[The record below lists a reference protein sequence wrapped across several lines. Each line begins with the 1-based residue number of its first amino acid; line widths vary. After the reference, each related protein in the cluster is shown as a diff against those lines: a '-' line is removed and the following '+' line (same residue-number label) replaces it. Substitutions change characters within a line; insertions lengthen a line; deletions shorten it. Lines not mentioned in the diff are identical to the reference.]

1 MKVIES
7 QEYLQKIKEI
17 QSCSRRCICKAYSF
31 DRIMTH
37 CPSHDDNVPS
47 LSVKAVAE
55 RSKPLLHCFAGCEFD
70 SIYNALDSWGVWDND

>member
-1 MKVIES
+1 
-7 QEYLQKIKEI
+7 
-17 QSCSRRCICKAYSF
+17 
-31 DRIMTH
+31 MTH

-55 RSKPLLHCFAGCEFD
+55 RSKPLLHCFAGCEFE